1 MERNAN
7 YALVGLISTILLIAM
22 IVFIFW
28 LTNFALSAKYDTYNV
43 VFHGPITGLSR
54 GGDVQFNGIKVGEV
68 TDIQLDAQDPNQV
81 IAKVRVRS
89 DTPVRQDSTASLE
102 PQGITGVN
110 YIQITAGTTAKP
122 MLKSVTPPGEIPEI
136 QATPGTI
143 SSLLSGGGT
152 VMQRA
157 VDTLERIN
165 RVLSDHNIQKA
176 SAIFNDV
183 QAVTAELRQR
193 KAIIADADRALQ
205 SADQAAQQI
214 RDLAKSSQGLVDSDG
229 KRTLSKISD
238 AAAEIQGAA
247 ADVRVV
253 VARLKGPTS
262 DFANSGLPQLTS
274 AIASLQTATEN
285 LDRLIEEVEQ
295 NPRGFL
301 NKEPPKSVEVK
312 P

>member
-28 LTNFALSAKYDTYNV
+28 LMNFAFSARYDAYEV
-43 VFHGPITGLSR
+43 IFHGPISGLSR

-68 TDIQLDAQDPNQV
+68 SDIQLDAQDPNQV
-81 IAKVRVRS
+81 IAKIRVRS

-110 YIQITAGTTAKP
+110 YIQITAGTVAKP
-122 MLKSVTPPGEIPEI
+122 LLKVATPPGQPWVI

-157 VDTLERIN
+157 VDTLDRIN
-165 RVLSDHNIQKA
+165 KVLSDENVQKV
-176 SAIFNDV
+176 SAILSDV
-183 QAVTAELRQR
+183 QAVTAELRER
-193 KAIIADADRALQ
+193 KAIIADADKALQ
-205 SADQAAQQI
+205 DADGAAVQI
-214 RDLAKSSQGLVDSDG
+214 KDLAKSAQGLVDNDG
-229 KRTLSKISD
+229 KKTFAKIEATAD
-238 AAAEIQGAA
+238 QIQGAA
-247 ADVRVV
+247 GDLRSMMAK
-253 VARLKGPTS
+253 LKGPTS
-262 DFANSGLPQLTS
+262 DFASNGLPQLTS
-274 AIASLQTATEN
+274 TIAQLNKATRD
-285 LDRLIEEVEQ
+285 LDRLLQEVEHD
-295 NPRGFL
+295 PRAFVA
-301 NKEPPKSVEVK
+301 KPPTKQVQVK

>member
-28 LTNFALSAKYDTYNV
+28 LTNFALSAKYDNYDV

-68 TDIQLDAQDPNQV
+68 SDIQLDAQDPNQV

-89 DTPVRQDSTASLE
+89 DTPVRADSAASLE

-122 MLKSVTPPGEIPEI
+122 MLKSITPLGQVPEI

-157 VDTLERIN
+157 VDTLDRIN
-165 RVLSDHNIQKA
+165 QVLSDRNIQKF
-176 SAIFNDV
+176 SSSLSDV
-183 QAVTAELRQR
+183 QAVTSELRRR
-193 KAIIADADRALQ
+193 KALFADADHALQ
-205 SADQAAQQI
+205 SADEAMQQV
-214 RDLAKSSQGLVDSDG
+214 RDLGKSGQGLMDDDG
-229 KRTLSKISD
+229 KHTLQKIGD
-238 AAAEIQGAA
+238 AAGEIQAAA
-247 ADVRVV
+247 ADVRGLI
-253 VARLKGPTS
+253 ARLKGPTT
-262 DFANSGLPQLTS
+262 DFATNGLPQLTG

-285 LDRLIEEVEQ
+285 LDRLIDEVRQ

-301 NKEPPKSVEVK
+301 SKEPPKHVEVK